1 MWEEK
6 DKCCNRKIG
15 ISKSAVNALSSFK
28 TNIDQ
33 FINEKT
39 IQEAITT
46 MFKSMDS
53 GVSSGTSSV
62 VRHEG
67 SIILQTPDGRFI
79 THDQF
84 NGASDMF
91 GARLKGISQADSGG
105 FGNYRSGTHD
115 PIQPMYS

>member
-1 MWEEK
+1 MYH
-6 DKCCNRKIG
+6 
-15 ISKSAVNALSSFK
+15 SQFK
-28 TNIDQ
+28 QDQ

-115 PIQPMYS
+115 PIQPMYA